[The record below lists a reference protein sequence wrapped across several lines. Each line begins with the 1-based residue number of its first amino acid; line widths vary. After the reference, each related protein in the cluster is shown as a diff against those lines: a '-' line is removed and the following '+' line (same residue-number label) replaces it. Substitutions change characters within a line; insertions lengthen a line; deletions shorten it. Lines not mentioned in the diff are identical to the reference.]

1 MESAE
6 LLRQGIEAAQAGH
19 KPEARE
25 LLMQVVDLD
34 PRNEMA
40 WGWLAG
46 IMESLDDRIIACENV
61 LTINPDNEK
70 ARTYLS
76 LLLKQKAEKQ
86 ARAESAHPS
95 VNLPLANSPEV
106 VQKTNTK
113 PSFLSQAEELEQ
125 QGKLDEAIQAYE
137 LLASQMKDSATFDH
151 IFKQI
156 GRLEALQKEKI
167 HFVAPT
173 SSLNRLTWTWPLVY
187 FSFAL
192 VQMGFNPFAHSR
204 FYLWLSLPIVVLG
217 SFLLALSEIRT
228 RHAIWEKLFMEDG
241 SGSDFA
247 RIVLAIT
254 GWVFV
259 LIPFGLMLFDSLGRL
274 HNFKIPPDPF

>member
-1 MESAE
+1 METVE
-6 LLRQGIEAAQAGH
+6 LLRRGIEAARAGR

-34 PRNEMA
+34 PRNEIA

-46 IMESLDDRIIACENV
+46 IVESLEDRIIACENV

-70 ARTYLS
+70 IRAYLS
-76 LLLKQKAEKQ
+76 MLLKQKAQKQDGLEKQ
-86 ARAESAHPS
+86 QPDINVSGSETPVS
-95 VNLPLANSPEV
+95 VPR
-106 VQKTNTK
+106 TDTK
-113 PSFLSQAEELEQ
+113 SSFLAQAEELEQ
-125 QGKLDEAIQAYE
+125 QGKLEEAIQAYE
-137 LLASQMKDSATFDH
+137 ALAGQTKDSQTFDH

-173 SSLNRLTWTWPLVY
+173 SSLNRLTWTWPLLY

-204 FYLWLSLPIVVLG
+204 FYLWPALPIVVLG
-217 SFLLALSEIRT
+217 SFLLALSEIHA
-228 RHAIWEKLFMEDG
+228 RHVIWEKLFMEDG

-247 RIVLAIT
+247 RMVLAIT
-254 GWVFV
+254 GWIFV

-274 HNFKIPPDPF
+274 HSFKIPPDPF

>member
-1 MESAE
+1 MDTAE
-6 LLRQGIEAAQAGH
+6 LLRRGIEAARAGR

-34 PRNEMA
+34 PRNEVA

-70 ARTYLS
+70 VRTYLS
-76 LLLKQKAEKQ
+76 MLLKQKAQKQ
-86 ARAESAHPS
+86 ELAENKADHADVPVNPQAAERQANTRSSFLARAE
-95 VNLPLANSPEV
+95 
-106 VQKTNTK
+106 Q
-113 PSFLSQAEELEQ
+113 LEQ
-125 QGKLDEAIQAYE
+125 QGKLEEAIQAYE
-137 LLASQMKDSATFDH
+137 ALAGQTKDSATFDH

-167 HFVAPT
+167 QYVAPT

-204 FYLWLSLPIVVLG
+204 FYLWLALPIVVIG

-247 RIVLAIT
+247 RVVLAIT

-274 HNFKIPPDPF
+274 HNFKIPPEPF